1 MHILYMVQYFNSPD
15 DPGGSRAYEFAQR
28 WAAAG
33 HKVTLLAGNLNH
45 KTLSTITSPT
55 IGPVGVTV
63 VRVRT
68 YNRIRGSYVR
78 RIANFLS
85 FGVGATLKALTI
97 PGVDVVYASST
108 PLTTGVAGFIVAL
121 VKRARFV
128 FEIRDLWP
136 ESAVVA
142 GVLKRGLIVRIIE
155 YAERFLY
162 ARADTLVALSAGI
175 QKGNHRARRR
185 GRQGRARS
193 QRHG

>member
-1 MHILYMVQYFNSPD
+1 M
-15 DPGGSRAYEFAQR
+15 
-28 WAAAG
+28 
-33 HKVTLLAGNLNH
+33 TLLAGDLNH
-45 KTLSTITSPT
+45 KTLSTITLPT
-55 IGPVGVTV
+55 ICPVGVTV

-85 FGVGATLKALTI
+85 FGAAATLKTLTI

-108 PLTTGVAGFIVAL
+108 PLTTGVAGFVVAL

-142 GVLKRGLIVRIIE
+142 GVLKRGLIVRVIE
-155 YAERFLY
+155 HAERFLY
-162 ARADTLVALSAGI
+162 SRADTLVALSAGI
-175 QKGNHRARRR
+175 QKEIIGEAARP
-185 GRQGRARS
+185 ARS
-193 QRHG
+193 CLFPTAWMTG

>member
-55 IGPVGVTV
+55 ISPVGVTL

-85 FGVGATLKALTI
+85 FGFGATLKALTI
-97 PGVDVVYASST
+97 PGVDFVYASST
-108 PLTTGVAGFIVAL
+108 PLTTGVAGLDRVS
-121 VKRARFV
+121 R
-128 FEIRDLWP
+128 
-136 ESAVVA
+136 S
-142 GVLKRGLIVRIIE
+142 
-155 YAERFLY
+155 
-162 ARADTLVALSAGI
+162 
-175 QKGNHRARRR
+175 R
-185 GRQGRARS
+185 GRDSSLRFAISGQNPLLS
-193 QRHG
+193 QEC

>member
-55 IGPVGVTV
+55 ICPVGVTV

-85 FGVGATLKALTI
+85 FGVGATLKALAI

-108 PLTTGVAGFIVAL
+108 PLTTGVAGL
-121 VKRARFV
+121 SWRSSRERDSSLRFATSGQN
-128 FEIRDLWP
+128 P
-136 ESAVVA
+136 PS
-142 GVLKRGLIVRIIE
+142 
-155 YAERFLY
+155 
-162 ARADTLVALSAGI
+162 
-175 QKGNHRARRR
+175 
-185 GRQGRARS
+185 S
-193 QRHG
+193 QEC